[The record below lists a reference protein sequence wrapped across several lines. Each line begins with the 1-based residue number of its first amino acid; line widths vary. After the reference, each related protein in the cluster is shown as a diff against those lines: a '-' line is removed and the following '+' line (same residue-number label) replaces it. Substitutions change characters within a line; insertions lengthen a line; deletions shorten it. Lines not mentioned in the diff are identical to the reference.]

1 MIARKG
7 GVGKTTIAGNLASEF
22 AAQGWDVQLL
32 DADPQGSLL
41 AWANLGSG
49 FLRDRVHAIKET
61 GIDSFRKRVELA
73 VPKPGILV
81 LDTPPGFADHAVMSA
96 LVADLVLIPCGAS
109 PLDLIAAQDAVT
121 ICRQAAK
128 QRGGTKPLICMTASR
143 YQPSTGLGKDLDAS
157 LKRLSDHVLPGISQ
171 RVGVAEALI
180 EGLTIREFAPGSKA
194 HKEFEKL
201 AAGVME
207 MLQ

>member
-22 AAQGWDVQLL
+22 GAQGWEVQLL

-41 AWANLGSG
+41 AWASLGSG
-49 FLRDRVHAIKET
+49 FLRNRVHVLQET
-61 GIDSFRKRVELA
+61 SIESFRKRVELA
-73 VPKPGILV
+73 VPKPGILII
-81 LDTPPGFADHAVMSA
+81 DTPPGFADNAVMSA
-96 LVADLVLIPCGAS
+96 LVADIVLIPCGAS

-121 ICRQAAK
+121 ICLEAAK
-128 QRGGTKPLICMTASR
+128 QRRESKPLICITASR
-143 YQPSTGLGKDLDAS
+143 YQANTGLGKDLDTS
-157 LKRLSDHVLPGISQ
+157 LKRLSAHVLPGISQ
-171 RVGVAEALI
+171 RVGLAESLI

-194 HKEFEKL
+194 HQEFRDL
-201 AAGVME
+201 AAAVME